1 MITNQPQFWQK
12 YDGIEFTARKRM
24 SNNWQMMF
32 GYTYSKA
39 TSYFVYV
46 PWNFLD
52 ANDPNNLINIDGASQ
67 PSDTPH
73 IVKLGGTYVFK
84 WGINVSG
91 NYRFYTGKPLTRT
104 VFVENLNQGPV
115 SVPAEPNGTYRYP
128 SVSLIDLRV
137 SKTFALGRG
146 MNLEAMFNLF
156 NLTNASTVIN
166 QQTQLGQYY
175 GTPIQILTPIV
186 TGFGLR
192 FNF

>member
-1 MITNQPQFWQK
+1 M
-12 YDGIEFTARKRM
+12 
-24 SNNWQMMF
+24 
-32 GYTYSKA
+32 
-39 TSYFVYV
+39 
-46 PWNFLD
+46 
-52 ANDPNNLINIDGASQ
+52 INIDGSRSR
-67 PSDTPH
+67 PTPRTSST
-73 IVKLGGTYVFK
+73 GGTHVFK

-91 NYRFYTGKPLTRT
+91 NYRYYTGKPPTRT

-192 FNF
+192 FSF